1 MNSNMQEN
9 IVLPKVLTLLLDQHN
24 EAYFIKGMDSRFI
37 YANSSVAKKVGVHS
51 PSDLID
57 KTEENIQSRL
67 TEDLNI
73 VKEWQWQD
81 NFVITTRRKL
91 ITLEINPKAV
101 DCPYIVRKYP
111 FYNEN
116 NQCIGVLTN
125 CRTLETF
132 SPSEFI
138 NGQRPGSFLLTKPSD
153 FFTENECEIIF
164 LNLQEKTIESIA
176 NRLLYPISFV
186 ENVLQKI
193 YHRAN
198 VTHFDDFTDFCH
210 HRNYHRYLPKRFIE
224 SRTILF
230 NDNINLVV

>member
-9 IVLPKVLTLLLDQHN
+9 IILPNMLITLLDQHN
-24 EAYFIKGMDSRFI
+24 DAYFIKGMDSRFI
-37 YANSSVAKKVGVHS
+37 YANLSVAKKVGVHS

-57 KTEENIQSRL
+57 KTEDNIQSRL
-67 TEDLNI
+67 TEDLSI

-81 NFVITTRRKL
+81 NYVITSRRKL
-91 ITLEINPKAV
+91 VTLEVNPKAV
-101 DCPYIVRKYP
+101 DCPYIVRKFP

-138 NGQRPGSFLLTKPSD
+138 NGQRPGSFLLTKPND

-164 LNLQEKTIESIA
+164 LNLQGRTSESIA
-176 NRLLYPISFV
+176 NRLSCSISFV
-186 ENVLQKI
+186 EIVLQKI
-193 YHRAN
+193 YLRAN
-198 VTHFDDFTDFCH
+198 VTHFDDFTAFCH
-210 HRNYHRYLPKRFIE
+210 HRNYHRYLPKRFVE
-224 SRTILF
+224 SNSILF
-230 NDNINLVV
+230 DDNINSVV